1 MRRDAKAIL
10 ATVAWLAAIAAA
22 ASLDRAVAM
31 GVQSSGLDRW
41 MHGHKTLCE
50 ILKSPGSFYFTAIVA
65 VIVAIVHPWKWKAG
79 GFLLLATVV
88 SGVNGLIKWL
98 VGRTRPFKFAR
109 YDTSGEPVPAPFSL
123 EPLRGGIHGLFSGT
137 NLCFPSGHAA
147 LAFAT
152 AAAVAML
159 WPKSPWRWLAY
170 AIACIVAAERVAEN
184 AHWLSD
190 TVAAAALGVGGGYL
204 IHWALTKLLQRDEG
218 DARPAESRLTESDL
232 LL

>member
-1 MRRDAKAIL
+1 M
-10 ATVAWLAAIAAA
+10 
-22 ASLDRAVAM
+22 SLDRRVATW
-31 GVQSSGLDRW
+31 VQSSGLDRW
-41 MHGHKTLCE
+41 MHAHKTLSE
-50 ILKSPGSFYFTAIVA
+50 ILKSPGSFYFTAVVA
-65 VIVAIVHPWKWKAG
+65 VVVAILHPWKWKAG
-79 GFLLLATVV
+79 GFLLLATIV

-109 YDTSGEPVPAPFSL
+109 YDASGEPAPAPFSL
-123 EPLRGGIHGLFSGT
+123 SPLRGGVHGLFNGA

-170 AIACIVAAERVAEN
+170 AIACVVAAERIAEN

-190 TVAAAALGVGGGYL
+190 TVAAAALGVGGVYL
-204 IHWALTKLLQRDEG
+204 IHWILTALWHRDEG
-218 DARPAESRLTESDL
+218 DARPVASRLTESDL